1 MFSVVCVC
9 HSAYPL
15 GSPCDHYPWCLGPH
29 CAGPSPPW
37 TSVVGPP
44 AHPALAPAPYY
55 WHLVANNWRPVQT
68 CSLEDPSSAL
78 SNLCSVLNNSS
89 TILSLIPPYPE
100 RSYVRTLN
108 GNSITH
114 SHSSGWLLFKVPQ
127 HTRKTSLFR
136 DTWHYQIMLSIH
148 LAIGIH
154 RVRIIYMYLIS
165 LQKFQFY
172 EVSGCCFDQ
181 MNVLMKGLIIFQW
194 GGFELFCWTYSWDY
208 CDCFGLLC
216 TLVSH
221 RFALIGNNILFETNE
236 TDNSTKVG
244 K

>member
-1 MFSVVCVC
+1 M
-9 HSAYPL
+9 SAILPVHWGL
-15 GSPCDHYPWCLGPH
+15 HVTITHGALDLTVQGPQ
-29 CAGPSPPW
+29 PPW

-78 SNLCSVLNNSS
+78 SNLCSVLKNSS
-89 TILSLIPPYPE
+89 TIFSLIPPYPE

-154 RVRIIYMYLIS
+154 RVRIIHVSDIS
-165 LQKFQFY
+165 AK
-172 EVSGCCFDQ
+172 
-181 MNVLMKGLIIFQW
+181 IPIF
-194 GGFELFCWTYSWDY
+194 WTIWMW
-208 CDCFGLLC
+208 LC
-216 TLVSH
+216 
-221 RFALIGNNILFETNE
+221 ALI
-236 TDNSTKVG
+236 KWMY
-244 K
+244 